1 MKSIKLSNNIYL
13 HVFLHKINRSFEE
26 AVLESE
32 EFNIPNYDK
41 LAEEFID
48 TLEDNYCVA
57 FLESL
62 HKVSAQKI
70 VEHWR
75 EFAPKQL
82 EEKRNKKYLRYGKQ
96 KTN

>member
-1 MKSIKLSNNIYL
+1 MKSIKLSNSIYL
-13 HVFLHKINRSFEE
+13 HVFLHKINKSLGE
-26 AVLESE
+26 VILESE

-48 TLEDNYCVA
+48 TLEDHWCVA

-62 HKVSAQKI
+62 HKVSARKI

-75 EFAPKQL
+75 EFAPKKL
-82 EEKRNKKYLRYGKQ
+82 EEKHNKKYLKYGK
-96 KTN
+96 

>member
-13 HVFLHKINRSFEE
+13 HVFLHKINKSLEE

-32 EFNIPNYDK
+32 EFNAPDYDK

-48 TLEDNYCVA
+48 TLEEHWCVA

-62 HKVSAQKI
+62 HKVSARKI

-82 EEKRNKKYLRYGKQ
+82 EEKRNKKYLKYERNS
-96 KTN
+96 TP

>member
-26 AVLESE
+26 AILESE
-32 EFNIPNYDK
+32 EFNIPDYDK

-48 TLEDNYCVA
+48 TLEEHWCVA

-62 HKVSAQKI
+62 HRVSARKI

-82 EEKRNKKYLRYGKQ
+82 EEKSNKKYLMYDK
-96 KTN
+96 

>member
-13 HVFLHKINRSFEE
+13 HVFLHKINKSLEE

-32 EFNIPNYDK
+32 EFNTPDYDK

-48 TLEDNYCVA
+48 TLEEHWCVA

-62 HKVSAQKI
+62 LKLK
-70 VEHWR
+70 
-75 EFAPKQL
+75 
-82 EEKRNKKYLRYGKQ
+82 KRKL
-96 KTN
+96 TDL

>member
-1 MKSIKLSNNIYL
+1 MKSIKLSNNLYL
-13 HVFLHKINRSFEE
+13 HVFLHKINKSLEE

-32 EFNIPNYDK
+32 EFNTLDYDK

-48 TLEDNYCVA
+48 TLEENYCVS

-70 VEHWR
+70 IEHWR
-75 EFAPKQL
+75 KFAPNQL
-82 EEKRNKKYLRYGKQ
+82 EKKNVIK
-96 KTN
+96 NI

>member
-1 MKSIKLSNNIYL
+1 MKSIKLSNNTYL

-26 AVLESE
+26 AILESE
-32 EFNIPNYDK
+32 EFNVPDYDK

-82 EEKRNKKYLRYGKQ
+82 EEKRNKKYLKYERNTTQ
-96 KTN
+96 